1 MPYTFLMRK
10 TSLYLDDEQAERL
23 ARLSRAESRPQ
34 AEIIREAIAKYEP
47 SAGGDRNFE
56 LAGCVAGPGDSI
68 ADLDVD
74 ELMRG
79 FGE

>member
-1 MPYTFLMRK
+1 MPYTVPMRK
-10 TSLYLDDEQAERL
+10 TSLYLDDAQADRL

-34 AEIIREAIAKYEP
+34 AAIIREAIDRYEP
-47 SAGGDRNFE
+47 SPGGDRNFE
-56 LAGCVAGPGDSI
+56 LAGCVSGPGDSI
-68 ADLDVD
+68 ADHDVD